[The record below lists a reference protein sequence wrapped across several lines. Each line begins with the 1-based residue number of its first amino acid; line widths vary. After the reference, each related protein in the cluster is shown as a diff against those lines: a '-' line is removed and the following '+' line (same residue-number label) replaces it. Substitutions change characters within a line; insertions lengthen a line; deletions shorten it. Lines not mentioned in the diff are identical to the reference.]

1 MKGWISGVAVVL
13 LAMTPAYAQQQQTEV
28 DQAKARQRIST
39 MEGVLERAVTNG
51 ADNMLRQIKAVTSDP
66 PVLTGQ
72 PEVRGFRLDGYGVFF
87 DVEVPQLLLPVTW
100 PLRQLYRDNTNRV
113 VDDLRALMVNL
124 NPPQREQVA
133 QLVQRLQLQAPVS
146 QQVAGQGPSAQVPRQ
161 PDPVVDDPEAR
172 YTLEVKSALVDAMI
186 ENSQALAIGL
196 DEWLTVAAR
205 DNVQVDPLIRGDRA
219 EFSTIIFRVK
229 GSDLSAFRA
238 GRITIDDVRKK
249 VEVREY

>member
-13 LAMTPAYAQQQQTEV
+13 LAVTPAYAQQQQTEA

-113 VDDLRALMVNL
+113 VDDLRALMVSL

-133 QLVQRLQLQAPVS
+133 QLVQRLQLQAPQS
-146 QQVAGQGPSAQVPRQ
+146 IAGQGPSAQTPRLA
-161 PDPVVDDPEAR
+161 DPAIDDPEAR
-172 YTLEVKSALVDAMI
+172 YTVEVKAALVDAMI

>member
-1 MKGWISGVAVVL
+1 MKGLIAGLTVL
-13 LAMTPAYAQQQQTEV
+13 LAIMPAYAQQQQTEA

-39 MEGVLERAVTNG
+39 MEGVLERAVKNG
-51 ADNMLRQIKAVTSDP
+51 ADNMLRQIKALTSDP
-66 PVLTGQ
+66 PVLTGL

-113 VDDLRALMVNL
+113 VDDLRALMVSL

-133 QLVQRLQLQAPVS
+133 QLVQRLELQTPAP
-146 QQVAGQGPSAQVPRQ
+146 QPVAGQSPSAPR
-161 PDPVVDDPEAR
+161 PADSAVEDPEAR
-172 YTLEVKSALVDAMI
+172 YTLEVKAALIDAMI
-186 ENSQALAIGL
+186 ENSQPLAVGP

-205 DNVQVDPLIRGDRA
+205 DNVQVDPLVRGDRA
-219 EFSTIIFRVK
+219 EFSTIIFRVR
-229 GSDLSAFRA
+229 GSDLGAFRA
-238 GRITIDDVRKK
+238 GRITIDDVRQK